1 MIGRKMSN
9 HLPSTESN
17 VWLNQTKTF
26 NLPNTTKVVVSYLF
40 FYFSDTF
47 ASNKKN
53 KWVLQNEN
61 KQTLKAPQARGGLP
75 SELAAVDIRS
85 FFERQ
90 KCTQLIYGLGDFYD
104 RKKKWKR
111 TCKPIVFS
119 EKNAFDLLTSTMH
132 KRFGKNKT

>member
-1 MIGRKMSN
+1 MGEKWATTYQAQSQTFDWIKQKLSICPTLLKSLFLISFFLSRIHLLQTRKIN
-9 HLPSTESN
+9 GFCK
-17 VWLNQTKTF
+17 TKQ
-26 NLPNTTKVVVSYLF
+26 
-40 FYFSDTF
+40 
-47 ASNKKN
+47 NKA
-53 KWVLQNEN
+53 
-61 KQTLKAPQARGGLP
+61 LKAPQARGGLP

>member
-1 MIGRKMSN
+1 
-9 HLPSTESN
+9 
-17 VWLNQTKTF
+17 LNQTKTF

-40 FYFSDTF
+40 FSFSDTF

-53 KWVLQNEN
+53 KWVLQNKKN
-61 KQTLKAPQARGGLP
+61 KTLKAPQARGGLP

-104 RKKKWKR
+104 RKKK
-111 TCKPIVFS
+111 
-119 EKNAFDLLTSTMH
+119 
-132 KRFGKNKT
+132 

>member
-1 MIGRKMSN
+1 MSN

-26 NLPNTTKVVVSYLF
+26 NMPNSTKVVVSYLF
-40 FYFSDTF
+40 SFYCIF
-47 ASNKKN
+47 ALNQRKKWLLQNKK
-53 KWVLQNEN
+53 KIPTT
-61 KQTLKAPQARGGLP
+61 TLKAPKQGAGCLL
-75 SELAAVDIRS
+75 ELAVDIRS
-85 FFERQ
+85 FFENQ
-90 KCTQLIYGLGDFYD
+90 KCTTQLIYGLGDFYD

-132 KRFGKNKT
+132 KRFGTNKT